1 MTAKLLADPESHK
14 VIGAGFVGGD
24 GVKERAD
31 FMAFAI
37 RKEATL
43 EELATMENV
52 YSPAIGALGE
62 PIAFA
67 AMNALKNA
75 SNK

>member
-1 MTAKLLADPESHK
+1 M
-14 VIGAGFVGGD
+14 IGAQFTGGD

-31 FMAFAI
+31 FIAFAI

-52 YSPAIGALGE
+52 YSPPIGALGE
-62 PIAFA
+62 PIAA
-67 AMNALKNA
+67 AANNALANA
-75 SNK
+75 NK